1 MNLNDFGDCLGF
13 TAVECFGNRNLL
25 REARR

>member
-1 MNLNDFGDCLGF
+1 MNLNDFGDCLSF
-13 TAVECFGNRNLL
+13 TAVDCYSNRNLL